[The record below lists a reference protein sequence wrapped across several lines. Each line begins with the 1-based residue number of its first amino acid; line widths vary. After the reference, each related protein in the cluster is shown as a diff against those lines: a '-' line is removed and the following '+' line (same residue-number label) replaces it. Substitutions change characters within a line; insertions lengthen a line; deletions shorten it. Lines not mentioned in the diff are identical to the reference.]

1 MKFLKLFLIKISNS
15 LISIL
20 GPNFIWLILKIF
32 NKALFKN
39 NLDLYYVF
47 RRYQSAGIF
56 SQFLL
61 VLWQIKFLESK
72 KIPMYVDLKF
82 YYNELYHKSKIN
94 LHNYWNDY
102 FLQPFNKNFFRNRKV
117 EIKNYSRYN
126 ISLWDYPNIFRA
138 DIYNLLKFSKLY
150 KRYIKLNKSLKIYL
164 NKNISKIIKND
175 DIVLG
180 VAVRH
185 GYIISKPKD
194 HDIQPNLTLLK
205 KDIKILLSKYPINK
219 ILVVCDN
226 YEFISKLKKVF
237 KKKIIYIDRPRISD
251 PRYFNKYKDKEYL
264 DNSSM
269 RTQGIE
275 NLLLETAD
283 FNRFNEKQKKT
294 KEYISEIYALAKC
307 DHLLAGRSSGTLAAV
322 IINGGMYKTSKLYN
336 LGCY

>member
-1 MKFLKLFLIKISNS
+1 
-15 LISIL
+15 
-20 GPNFIWLILKIF
+20 
-32 NKALFKN
+32 
-39 NLDLYYVF
+39 
-47 RRYQSAGIF
+47 
-56 SQFLL
+56 
-61 VLWQIKFLESK
+61 
-72 KIPMYVDLKF
+72 
-82 YYNELYHKSKIN
+82 
-94 LHNYWNDY
+94 
-102 FLQPFNKNFFRNRKV
+102 
-117 EIKNYSRYN
+117 
-126 ISLWDYPNIFRA
+126 LWDYPNIFRA

-307 DHLLAGRSSGTLAAV
+307 DHLLAGRSSGTLADV